1 MRDSSRDFSPEN
13 TIFFIYRKRNKKKG
27 RKKEEEKNR
36 RDIKKVLRQIPAKI
50 LKSIKIIECK
60 MTIGFF
66 YVGLIVLW
74 CFYRQ
79 FVYKR
84 GKKINVVS
92 RNMRGNGYR
101 NLCTTGCANLYH
113 RNVVAL
119 FPAWNFANVFRVQF
133 WCTILPLKFREN
145 ISCFRAK
152 RQCQIF
158 VKMPMS
164 MLRLEDAD
172 VDV

>member
-66 YVGLIVLW
+66 LRRFNSSMVFLSAICL
-74 CFYRQ
+74 Q
-79 FVYKR
+79 K
-84 GKKINVVS
+84 GKKDK
-92 RNMRGNGYR
+92 RCFEKY
-101 NLCTTGCANLYH
+101 
-113 RNVVAL
+113 
-119 FPAWNFANVFRVQF
+119 AWKRV
-133 WCTILPLKFREN
+133 
-145 ISCFRAK
+145 
-152 RQCQIF
+152 
-158 VKMPMS
+158 
-164 MLRLEDAD
+164 
-172 VDV
+172 